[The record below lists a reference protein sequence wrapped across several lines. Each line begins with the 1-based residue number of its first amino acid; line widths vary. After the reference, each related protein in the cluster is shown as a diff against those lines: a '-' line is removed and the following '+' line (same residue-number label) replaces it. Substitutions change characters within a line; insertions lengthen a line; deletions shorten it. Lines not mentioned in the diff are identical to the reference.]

1 MIQNS
6 KIKRKIATKKVWKK
20 CPKNEKIKPGA
31 TIVISAVLLPSR
43 IVYYQYIFCQR
54 GSLITF
60 NIHMRLAYTVKVFW
74 LHLIATDLSLLFSVI
89 LDFHLTSSISSTQ
102 RDSSTSSL
110 NKYVWSGEE
119 NGNRCHNC
127 ERREDDQAEPRIVNS
142 LWRNLNVKKIVNCFE
157 DDEADKV

>member
-1 MIQNS
+1 MQQ
-6 KIKRKIATKKVWKK
+6 KKYKNG
-20 CPKNEKIKPGA
+20 PKNEKIKPGA
-31 TIVISAVLLPSR
+31 TIVISAVLLPSL

-89 LDFHLTSSISSTQ
+89 LELHLTSATSSICSPSSTSVISSISSL
-102 RDSSTSSL
+102 DE
-110 NKYVWSGEE
+110 YVWSGEE
-119 NGNRCHNC
+119 NGNRCNNC

-142 LWRNLNVKKIVNCFE
+142 L
-157 DDEADKV
+157 